1 MDCHLLWCF
10 LYALQAYRSGARN
23 LQYIYKQTKKP
34 LRNYCKLVEGHKVIS
49 ESAFS
54 LFAVENNETTSE
66 NEPVVVEYLLQQLK
80 EKDGQIALLSEE
92 VRRRSEEILELT
104 KAFREAQALHA
115 GTMQRELTDNNKRK
129 WWKFWK

>member
-1 MDCHLLWCF
+1 MEKKYYTVAEF
-10 LYALQAYRSGARN
+10 AKKVGVSP
-23 LQYIYKQTKKP
+23 QYIYKQTKKQ

-54 LFAVENNETTSE
+54 LFDFENNETTSE
-66 NEPVVVEYLLQQLK
+66 NEPVLVEYLLQQLK
-80 EKDGQIALLSEE
+80 EKDGQIALLSDE

>member
-1 MDCHLLWCF
+1 MDKKYYTVAEF
-10 LYALQAYRSGARN
+10 AKKVEVSP
-23 LQYIYKQTKKP
+23 QYIYKQTKKQ

-54 LFAVENNETTSE
+54 LFAVKNNETTSE

-104 KAFREAQALHA
+104 KAFRETILNITHHIFTLNMVISQL
-115 GTMQRELTDNNKRK
+115 QYL
-129 WWKFWK
+129 FWILLY